1 MRRDLCAVS
10 ILKQILIK
18 TIKQMRTKE
27 EIIQAYAM
35 GLLTPGELVSQLKP
49 YYNKLN
55 PFQIINTINTI
66 LK

>member
-1 MRRDLCAVS
+1 M
-10 ILKQILIK
+10 K
-18 TIKQMRTKE
+18 TKE

-35 GLLTPGELVSQLKP
+35 GLLTPVELVSQLKP

-55 PFQIINTINTI
+55 PFQIFNTVKTI